1 MPTSAIARAVE
12 PFAPSAISYFRTR
25 LRCGLSDAVKSP
37 SIAAPQGLLLLSLT
51 YGAGAS
57 VDELA
62 RMRLEYLLN
71 ADGTPSHEVRFDPS
85 VTKHRTTRGVA
96 MHPDIAA
103 DLLAFR
109 HAFPAEQW
117 VAFRSPG
124 YGSPG
129 REHLPASAITRWF
142 RGCLREAGL
151 DQFSVASGRK
161 AFHLNHR
168 RPS

>member
-1 MPTSAIARAVE
+1 MNHSARLRSVE
-12 PFAPSAISYFRTR
+12 PLPPGAISYLRT
-25 LRCGLSDAVKSP
+25 LIRCGLAGAVSSP
-37 SIAAPQGLLLLSLT
+37 AISAPQGLLLFSLT

-57 VDELA
+57 VEELA
-62 RMRLEYLLN
+62 RMRLEFLLD

-103 DLLAFR
+103 DLVTFR
-109 HAFPAEQW
+109 HAFPDEQW
-117 VAFRSPG
+117 VAFRRAARG
-124 YGSPG
+124 TAR

-151 DQFSVASGRK
+151 GQFSVASGRK
-161 AFHLNHR
+161 AFNLNQR
-168 RPS
+168 SK